1 MRRIQNIR
9 SSAGKMARAAVPKES
24 KDYQLFMQITCLEM
38 EKVRKGVER
47 TAALNRVH
55 GIDARLSEIE
65 VEENSL
71 LQRLAQR
78 AGAAPSPSDVSPAFA
93 GITPAGIAS
102 TGSFHIRY

>member
-1 MRRIQNIR
+1 MRRIQNIK

-47 TAALNRVH
+47 NAAVSRVH
-55 GIDARLSEIE
+55 GIDTRLNEIE
-65 VEENSL
+65 VEKTSL

-78 AGAAPSPSDVSPAFA
+78 ANADSKPPEASSPLARIA
-93 GITPAGIAS
+93 PAGRAS